1 MVTVASDQESVGY
14 ILMKEIIV
22 STQKEFDALPARFEE
37 YTKII
42 IKNTTIRLV
51 VNLAREN
58 SSVEARENSS
68 VVARGNSSVV
78 AWENSS
84 VVARE
89 NSSVVARENSS
100 VVARENSSVVA
111 RENSSVVAR
120 ENSSVVAWGNSSVV
134 AWGNS
139 SVVARGNSSVV
150 ARGNS
155 SVVAWENSSVEAW
168 GNSSVEARENSSV
181 EARENV
187 VVRVFSAY
195 LKKVILYGFAVAI
208 VSATITVN
216 IEKKSEYCHIQITK
230 DLGWFER
237 NAVEKNP
244 VITLYKRVS
253 KDFKTQENKKNET
266 LWLVGSTVNHPAWK
280 PDNGECGEGKFHAC
294 SRPYFCDE
302 FRNENG
308 DRYIAV
314 SIKLEDLYEWKNNPH
329 YPHKIGF
336 RACEV
341 LYECD
346 KFGKKIGD

>member
-1 MVTVASDQESVGY
+1 MDTNQESVGY
-14 ILMKEIIV
+14 ILMKEIII
-22 STQKEFDALPARFEE
+22 SNQKEFDALPARFEE

-42 IKNTTIRLV
+42 IKNTTSRLV
-51 VNLAREN
+51 VHLAR
-58 SSVEARENSS
+58 
-68 VVARGNSSVV
+68 
-78 AWENSS
+78 
-84 VVARE
+84 
-89 NSSVVARENSS
+89 
-100 VVARENSSVVA
+100 
-111 RENSSVVAR
+111 
-120 ENSSVVAWGNSSVV
+120 GNSSVV

-139 SVVARGNSSVV
+139 SVVARGNSSVEAWGNSSVV
-150 ARGNS
+150 ARGNSSVEARENSSVEAWGNS
-155 SVVAWENSSVEAW
+155 SVVAWENSSVEARE
-168 GNSSVEARENSSV
+168 NSSVVAWENSSV
-181 EARENV
+181 EAWENV

-216 IEKKSEYCHIQITK
+216 IEKKSEYCHIHQITK

-237 NAVEKNP
+237 NAVEKTP
-244 VITLYKRVS
+244 VITLYKKVS

-266 LWLVGSTVNHPAWK
+266 LWLVGSTVNHPAWN
-280 PDNGECGEGKFHAC
+280 PTNGECGEGKFHAC

-302 FRNENG
+302 FRNEKG

-314 SIKLEDLYEWKNNPH
+314 SIKLEDLYEWKNNPD

-346 KFGKKIGD
+346 KFGKKIRD